1 MEQDSQTILWHD
13 ITVENADELAEF
25 YSKVVGWTIEP
36 LSMGDY
42 NDYVM
47 KNSTTGAGTAGVCH
61 ARGVNKGLPPQ
72 WLTYVKVQDMET
84 SLENCTRLGGRI
96 IGERRKMGDQGEF
109 CLIQDPAGAH
119 MMLFASSTPDVS

>member
-1 MEQDSQTILWHD
+1 MEQDFQSILWHD
-13 ITVENADELAEF
+13 ITVDNADKLSEF

-47 KNSTTGAGTAGVCH
+47 KNSITGAGTAGVCH
-61 ARGVNKGLPPQ
+61 ARGVNQGLPPQ
-72 WLTYVKVQDMET
+72 WLAYVKVQDMEA
-84 SLENCTRLGGRI
+84 SLENCTRLGGKI
-96 IGERRKMGDQGEF
+96 IGERRNMGDQGEF

-119 MMLFASSTPDVS
+119 MMLFASPTTDVS